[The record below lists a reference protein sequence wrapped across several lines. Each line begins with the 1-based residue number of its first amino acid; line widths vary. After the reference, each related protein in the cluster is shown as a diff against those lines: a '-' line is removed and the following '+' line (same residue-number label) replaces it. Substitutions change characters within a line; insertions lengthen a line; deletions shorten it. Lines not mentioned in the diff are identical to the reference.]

1 MKVGLAIYN
10 ILSNATAVTAY
21 VSTRIYPNV
30 APKTTPFPFIVY
42 DVDGDIPTDTKD
54 GAATVDVNDVMVS
67 CYADTYSQACSL
79 ADVIRTALDRQ
90 SGTFAGVEVQ
100 TIVYTGYNDIFD
112 DNHEM
117 GIYRKAIDFNIRQ
130 INS

>member
-1 MKVGLAIYN
+1 MKVGLAIYS
-10 ILSNATAVTAY
+10 ILSNATAVTSY

-30 APKTTPFPFIVY
+30 APKTTTFPFIVY

-54 GAATVDVNDVMVS
+54 GDATIDLNEVMVS
-67 CYADTYSQACSL
+67 CYADTYTTACAL
-79 ADVIRTALDRQ
+79 AEAIRDTLDRK
-90 SGTFAGVEVQ
+90 SGTYEGVEIQ